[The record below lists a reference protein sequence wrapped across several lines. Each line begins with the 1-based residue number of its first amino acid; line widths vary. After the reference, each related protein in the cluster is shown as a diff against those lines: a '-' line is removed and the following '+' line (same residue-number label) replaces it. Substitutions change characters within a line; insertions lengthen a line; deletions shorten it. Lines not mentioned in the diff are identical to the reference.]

1 MKCID
6 VHCYYGKWGFPIY
19 DRTIADILEMMA
31 RAEVEKTILI
41 SARAIQYDFVAG
53 NAELAEAIA
62 PHPSLYGY
70 VYINMHYPETSWA
83 EVEKYLGTDK
93 FVGVKYNGE
102 YSRAAACAPE
112 NAELFTLIET
122 VYKKPVLIHSWG
134 LPEHGNAVAYSLPS
148 QILELARAHPQLKIV
163 MGHMGGSEW
172 MAAIRAAEQ
181 APNLYLDTCAS
192 YADRDKIG
200 AAVRMLGADRV
211 LFGSGATE
219 GSLAMQKGAVLDAD
233 ITAEERAQVL
243 YENARRLFNL

>member
-1 MKCID
+1 MRCID

-62 PHPSLYGY
+62 PHP
-70 VYINMHYPETSWA
+70 
-83 EVEKYLGTDK
+83 
-93 FVGVKYNGE
+93 
-102 YSRAAACAPE
+102 
-112 NAELFTLIET
+112 
-122 VYKKPVLIHSWG
+122 
-134 LPEHGNAVAYSLPS
+134 
-148 QILELARAHPQLKIV
+148 QLKIV

-181 APNLYLDTCAS
+181 ASNLYLDTCAS

-200 AAVRMLGADRV
+200 TAVRMLGADRV

-219 GSLAMQKGAVLDAD
+219 GSLAMQKNAVLDAD
-233 ITAEERAQVL
+233 ITAEERIQVL